1 MASLNSVHLICRVG
15 KDPEVRQFEGGNK
28 ICTFTAATSEVYTDR
43 NGERKEQ
50 TEWHNIVLNGKLA
63 DLSAFIHK
71 GSSLYIGGKIRTR
84 SWQDQ
89 QGGKHQQTE
98 IVGTTVLL
106 LDPRQP
112 AAQQAAPAPQYQQ
125 APPQYGQAPASQ
137 QQAPV
142 YPQYAAQPQAP
153 AYPPA
158 PTTGQP
164 AYPPPQGTAPAP
176 QYPPQG
182 QPAPAPQYPAA
193 PAPQPQAA
201 PQQAPPAE
209 QVPPPDTDDLPF
221 S

>member
-63 DLSAFIHK
+63 DIAGQYIHK
-71 GSSLYIGGKIRTR
+71 GSMLYIEGKIRTR

-89 QGGKHQQTE
+89 QGNKHFQTE
-98 IVGTTVLL
+98 IVGLGLQL
-106 LDPRQP
+106 LDPKPQ
-112 AAQQAAPAPQYQQ
+112 AAPQQAAPAPQYQQ
-125 APPQYGQAPASQ
+125 APPQYGQAPAPQ

-142 YPQYAAQPQAP
+142 YPQSAAQPQAP
-153 AYPPA
+153 ASPPA

-164 AYPPPQGTAPAP
+164 AYPPQQGTAPAP
-176 QYPPQG
+176 QTA
-182 QPAPAPQYPAA
+182 APAPQYPAT
-193 PAPQPQAA
+193 PAPQPQAEPA
-201 PQQAPPAE
+201 PEAPVNVE
-209 QVPPPDTDDLPF
+209 TDLPF
-221 S
+221 